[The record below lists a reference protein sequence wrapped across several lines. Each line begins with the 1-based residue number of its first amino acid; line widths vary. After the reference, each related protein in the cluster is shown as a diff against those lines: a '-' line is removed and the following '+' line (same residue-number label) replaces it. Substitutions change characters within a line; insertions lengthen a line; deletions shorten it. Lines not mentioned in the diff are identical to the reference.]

1 MQILLKD
8 VVLFGFHGVHPLEK
22 KVGASFKINIQI
34 DLDTSVSIQSLSDT
48 LDYAQ
53 VFETLK
59 KEFQIKEDLLEVLI
73 ERIIASIALLSSN
86 IKTIDISIIKLNA
99 PINGFQGE
107 VGVRKQKQF
116 K

>member
-8 VVLFGFHGVHPLEK
+8 VVLFGLHGVHPLEK
-22 KVGASFKINIQI
+22 KVGTLFKINIQI
-34 DLDTSVSIQSLSDT
+34 DLDPGISVQSLSDT

-53 VFETLK
+53 VFALLK
-59 KEFQIKEDLLEVLI
+59 KEFQVTEDLLEVLI
-73 ERIIASIALLSSN
+73 ERIISSIALLSSN
-86 IKTIDISIIKLNA
+86 IKIIDISIIKLNA

-107 VGVRKQKQF
+107 VGVRKQKQI

>member
-8 VVLFGFHGVHPLEK
+8 VVLFGLHGVHPLEK
-22 KVGASFKINIQI
+22 KVGTTFRINIQI
-34 DLDTSVSIQSLSDT
+34 DLDPVTSVQSLSDT
-48 LDYAQ
+48 LDYAE
-53 VFETLK
+53 VFATLK
-59 KEFQIKEDLLEVLI
+59 KEFQITEDLLEVLI

-99 PINGFQGE
+99 PITGFQGE
-107 VGVRKQKQF
+107 VGVRKQKHI

>member
-8 VVLFGFHGVHPLEK
+8 VVLFGLHGVHPLEK
-22 KVGASFKINIQI
+22 KVGTSFRINIQI
-34 DLDTSVSIQSLSDT
+34 DLDATVSIQSLSDT

-53 VFETLK
+53 VFDKLK
-59 KEFQIKEDLLEVLI
+59 KEFQVTEDLLEVLI

-99 PINGFQGE
+99 PITGFQGE

>member
-8 VVLFGFHGVHPLEK
+8 VVLFGLHGVHTLEK
-22 KVGASFKINIQI
+22 KVGTTFRINIQI
-34 DLDTSVSIQSLSDT
+34 DLDPSISVQSLSDT
-48 LDYAQ
+48 LDYAE
-53 VFETLK
+53 VFATLK
-59 KEFQIKEDLLEVLI
+59 KEFQITEDLLEVLI

-99 PINGFQGE
+99 PITGFQGE
-107 VGVRKQKQF
+107 VGVRKQKHI

>member
-8 VVLFGFHGVHPLEK
+8 VVLFGLHGVHPLEK
-22 KVGASFKINIQI
+22 KVGTPFSINIQI
-34 DLDTSVSIQSLSDT
+34 DLDHTISIQSLTDT
-48 LDYAQ
+48 LDYAE
-53 VFETLK
+53 VFATLK
-59 KEFQIKEDLLEVLI
+59 KEFQVTEELLEVLI

-107 VGVRKQKQF
+107 VGVRKQKQI

>member
-8 VVLFGFHGVHPLEK
+8 VVLFGLHGVHPLEK
-22 KVGASFKINIQI
+22 KVGTTFRINIQI
-34 DLDTSVSIQSLSDT
+34 DLDPGTSVQSLSDT
-48 LDYAQ
+48 LDYAE
-53 VFETLK
+53 VFATLK
-59 KEFQIKEDLLEVLI
+59 KEFQVTEDLLEVLI

-99 PINGFQGE
+99 PITGFQGE
-107 VGVRKQKQF
+107 VGVRKQKHI

>member
-8 VVLFGFHGVHPLEK
+8 VVLFGLHGVHPLEK
-22 KVGASFKINIQI
+22 KVGTSFRINIQI
-34 DLDTSVSIQSLSDT
+34 DLDASVSIQSLSDT

>member
-1 MQILLKD
+1 
-8 VVLFGFHGVHPLEK
+8 
-22 KVGASFKINIQI
+22 
-34 DLDTSVSIQSLSDT
+34 
-48 LDYAQ
+48 
-53 VFETLK
+53 
-59 KEFQIKEDLLEVLI
+59 LI

-99 PINGFQGE
+99 PITGFQGE

>member
-1 MQILLKD
+1 MQIILKD
-8 VVLFGFHGVHPLEK
+8 IVLFGYHGVHPLEK
-22 KVGASFKINIQI
+22 KVGTPFRINIQI
-34 DLDTSVSIQSLSDT
+34 NLDSSVSVQSLSDT

-53 VFETLK
+53 VFDILK
-59 KEFQIKEDLLEVLI
+59 KEFQIIEDLLEVLI

-99 PINGFQGE
+99 PITGFQGE

>member
-8 VVLFGFHGVHPLEK
+8 VVLFGLHGVHPLEK
-22 KVGASFKINIQI
+22 KVGTTFKINIQI
-34 DLDTSVSIQSLSDT
+34 DLDPSISVQFLSDT
-48 LDYAQ
+48 LDYAE
-53 VFETLK
+53 VFATLK
-59 KEFQIKEDLLEVLI
+59 KEFQVTEDLLEVLI

-99 PINGFQGE
+99 PITGFQGE
-107 VGVRKQKQF
+107 VGVRKQKHI